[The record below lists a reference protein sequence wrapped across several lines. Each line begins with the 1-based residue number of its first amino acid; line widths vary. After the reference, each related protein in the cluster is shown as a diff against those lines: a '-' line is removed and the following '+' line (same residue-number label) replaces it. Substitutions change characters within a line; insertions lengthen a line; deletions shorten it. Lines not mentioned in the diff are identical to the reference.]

1 MNDQNKNHNPNSND
15 KAGKKTGIGLIKSFV
30 LVTVASVV
38 LMVLMLFVIDIF
50 WEGQPG
56 ADGDDGAAAAA
67 ATLQRLRD
75 RENQEL
81 SSYAVSDTVKGVY
94 RIPIEKAMEL
104 TVEEAR

>member
-15 KAGKKTGIGLIKSFV
+15 KAGKKTGIGLIKRFV
-30 LVTVASVV
+30 LVTVASLV

-56 ADGDDGAAAAA
+56 ADGDDAAA
-67 ATLQRLRD
+67 ATLQKLHD

-81 SSYAVSDTVKGVY
+81 SSYAVIDTVKGVY